1 MFLHENG
8 EFFKEIVLATSAK
21 NGYEPAFVEKDYFVT
36 IFLLHA
42 VKRIPGLIFKG
53 GTALSKCYNVIDR
66 FSEDVDLTLD
76 TEHFSQGK
84 KRNSIKEL
92 IAVCDE
98 LNLRLLNESVVKS
111 HTHSNYNL
119 YEIQY
124 PRFFTSRDVKLELD
138 AEMTFIQKAYPSET
152 RKVISYIGE
161 FLLDNGDNSLVDKY
175 DLKPFEIQ
183 VQTLERTF
191 VDKAFALC
199 DYYISKKA
207 KRNSRHIYDIYK
219 ILTKIDIND
228 SNLKQLVTNVRNDRM
243 KNKTCFSAQEGV
255 DINRILEDIIKSE
268 FFKDDYKMITSNLLR
283 TYVSYDAVIK
293 SLDAVIRSGLFIDQR

>member
-1 MFLHENG
+1 M
-8 EFFKEIVLATSAK
+8 
-21 NGYEPAFVEKDYFVT
+21 
-36 IFLLHA
+36 
-42 VKRIPGLIFKG
+42 
-53 GTALSKCYNVIDR
+53 
-66 FSEDVDLTLD
+66 
-76 TEHFSQGK
+76 
-84 KRNSIKEL
+84 
-92 IAVCDE
+92 
-98 LNLRLLNESVVKS
+98 
-111 HTHSNYNL
+111 
-119 YEIQY
+119 
-124 PRFFTSRDVKLELD
+124 
-138 AEMTFIQKAYPSET
+138 
-152 RKVISYIGE
+152 ISYIGE

-191 VDKAFALC
+191 VDKVFALC
-199 DYYISKKA
+199 DYYISKKT

-228 SNLKQLVTNVRNDRM
+228 PNLKQLVTNVRNDRM
-243 KNKTCFSAQEGV
+243 KNKTCFSAQAGI